1 MDRKKAKSSKSR
13 IAPFLAQHNISILTG
28 ILLAASLYF
37 FVGANRMRSATT
49 ASNPHLFSTGDIV
62 DIVNVVDGDEVLIGD
77 GKGNN
82 TLFRLLGIKSFSATV
97 SDPLLS
103 EYGKI
108 CFTYLKAKTANQKAG
123 LEIADKELDTEGRLL
138 GTLFLKGSQGEYTV
152 DLGLDLVRKGYTLVY
167 TRFDFAGMKDYLGV
181 QKLAQEE
188 KAGLWSNERI
198 AARALALQLLWD
210 EEKQND

>member
-1 MDRKKAKSSKSR
+1 MDGKKAKSSKSR
-13 IAPFLAQHNISILTG
+13 IALFLEQYNISLLTV

-37 FVGANRMRSATT
+37 FVGAHRMRSATT

-77 GKGNN
+77 GEGNN

-108 CFTYLKAKTANQKAG
+108 CFTYLKAKTANQTAR
-123 LEIADKELDTEGRLL
+123 LEIADKGLDTEGRLL
-138 GTLFLKGSQGEYTV
+138 GTLFLKDSQGAYTV
-152 DLGLDLVRKGYTLVY
+152 DLGLDLVQKGYTLVY
-167 TRFDFAGMKDYLGV
+167 TRFDFAGMKGYLDI

-198 AARALALQLLWD
+198 TARALALQLLWD